1 VDSNGL
7 THVEQ
12 SATHGTTLGNN
23 FFPFVDDS
31 DLFAWI
37 MQLGGLDE
45 QAVGKGA
52 SSATTWSIKYM

>member
-1 VDSNGL
+1 
-7 THVEQ
+7 
-12 SATHGTTLGNN
+12 
-23 FFPFVDDS
+23 VDDS